1 MTVAATFARQ
11 AGYRW
16 VACASTGNTSASM
29 AAYAARGGM
38 RSLVLV
44 PEGKI
49 SWSKLS
55 QALDYGALTCQLRTD
70 FDGCLRLLQELVRRA
85 PVYQLN
91 SINPFRLEGQKTL
104 AIELLEQ
111 LDWHP
116 PDHIIVPG
124 GNLGNSS
131 AIGKAL
137 LEMLD
142 LGLIPR
148 LPKLSVIQAEGA
160 NALVRTLREAGGKK
174 LVSVQ
179 PETRATAIRIGNP
192 ASWEKAVKV
201 IQATGGACEQVS
213 EVEIAQ
219 AKAEIGAEG
228 IGCEPASAVTL
239 AGLKKLLKQGFVK
252 PEETVVLV
260 LTGNLLKDPDFTME
274 FHRGEL
280 FPDAANRPRQR
291 SIELT
296 TPSSGRARCHIWMR
310 LSKLWSGPR
319 NLILRTPMSKKKK
332 KSPAMPLHLALPA
345 TSANLGPAFDAA
357 ALAMDLYIT
366 IDARP
371 ATDFSIRATGR
382 DLKICGTLENHL
394 ILTTYREILQAQ
406 SKEII
411 PLSLR
416 IETTFRS
423 AKAVGLPLRRA
434 LLASHWQII
443 SDVCA
448 GPMRK
453 LSARPPA
460 ANTIPI
466 TPPLAGWAVSPW
478 RACLEKQRRKW
489 SASSRKGNGRC
500 CLRFPSRCFPL
511 KKPAAFFR
519 RSIPAPMR

>member
-1 MTVAATFARQ
+1 MPPSSTSEKGSAPGQATFRFRCIGCGSVTGSAGQDFRCSECGNLLEIADSSWNSQNPTALKSLWRERRTSDEAIDLSGVWRFRELLPAPASEQQLVTLREGNTPLYELPQSSRSTGVPRLYAKHQGLNPTGSFKDTGMTVAATFARQ

-70 FDGCLRLLQELVRRA
+70 FDGCLLLLQELVRRA

-104 AIELLEQ
+104 AFELLEQ
-111 LDWHP
+111 LEWAP

-137 LEMLD
+137 LEMRD

-160 NALVRTLREAGGKK
+160 NALARTLREAGGKR
-174 LVSVQ
+174 LVSVEA
-179 PETRATAIRIGNP
+179 ETRATAIRIGNP

-201 IQATGGACEQVS
+201 LQATGGACEEVS
-213 EVEIAQ
+213 ELEIAQ

-239 AGLKKLLKQGFVK
+239 AGLKKLLRQGFVK

-260 LTGNLLKDPDFTME
+260 LTGNLLKDPDYTME
-274 FHRGEL
+274 FHRGDL
-280 FPDAANRPRQR
+280 FPGTPFKG
-291 SIELT
+291 
-296 TPSSGRARCHIWMR
+296 TPSNDTASEQESA
-310 LSKLWSGPR
+310 KLDRFRHPPVV
-319 NLILRTPMSKKKK
+319 L
-332 KSPAMPLHLALPA
+332 
-345 TSANLGPAFDAA
+345 DAS
-357 ALAMDLYIT
+357 L
-366 IDARP
+366 DAV
-371 ATDFSIRATGR
+371 I
-382 DLKICGTLENHL
+382 KTLE
-394 ILTTYREILQAQ
+394 QAE
-406 SKEII
+406 K
-411 PLSLR
+411 
-416 IETTFRS
+416 
-423 AKAVGLPLRRA
+423 
-434 LLASHWQII
+434 
-443 SDVCA
+443 SDPTHSNA
-448 GPMRK
+448 
-453 LSARPPA
+453 
-460 ANTIPI
+460 
-466 TPPLAGWAVSPW
+466 
-478 RACLEKQRRKW
+478 
-489 SASSRKGNGRC
+489 
-500 CLRFPSRCFPL
+500 
-511 KKPAAFFR
+511 
-519 RSIPAPMR
+519 